1 MAKIKEKRSR
11 ISPVSKEPYVRR
23 YDAEMTKIISEIK
36 SGIIPIRGT
45 CFRYGLIRNTLK
57 LWITKASV
65 HTLESVM
72 SKKPIKFMHEDL
84 DSKANQR
91 KVFELTRVLE
101 HAKLKVNSLET
112 SIQVSEEDLQIKI
125 RKKPGTKQSKE

>member
-1 MAKIKEKRSR
+1 
-11 ISPVSKEPYVRR
+11 
-23 YDAEMTKIISEIK
+23 MTKIISEIK
-36 SGIIPIRGT
+36 SGIITIRGA
-45 CFRYGLIRNTLK
+45 CFRYGLCRNTLK